1 MKRFCLVFKRLLL
14 ISVISGLITSNI
26 LTLLNNRVH
35 EATFDILKTVLTSV
49 VAKETLSHLLS
60 NSPTQKY
67 KVIEAE
73 HVAFKQK
80 RINTV
85 KSVSR
90 RIASRTEK
98 RAIKSVSLFIPRV
111 TPLIGAAITATLT
124 VMEINDDCQTL
135 KELNELN
142 VDFEVEK
149 VDETTVCGINLE
161 IFNDYLSN

>member
-1 MKRFCLVFKRLLL
+1 MKRFRLIFKRLLL
-14 ISVISGLITSNI
+14 VSVISGLITSNI
-26 LTLLNNRVH
+26 LTLLNDKIH
-35 EATFDILKTVLTSV
+35 EAAFDTLKTLLTSV

-67 KVIEAE
+67 KAIKAE
-73 HVAFKQK
+73 HIAFKQQ

-85 KSVSR
+85 KNVSR

-98 RAIKSVSLFIPRV
+98 RALKNVSSFIPRI

-124 VMEINDDCQTL
+124 FMEINDDCQTL

-149 VDETTVCGINLE
+149 IDETTVCGINLE
-161 IFNDYLSN
+161 IFNDYLPN